1 MSRRARIIALAAI
14 MLVAGIAVTVVLVQ
28 SGGHTANAAGSGVP
42 VGFTTATVE
51 RRTLTERSTVDGTLG
66 FAESIESAGTTELG
80 ETPLPSLEEIAAN
93 PEFRPTW
100 IAKEEFERAWSKRLS
115 QVVHASRSSSGEGS
129 KGDEFTP
136 N

>member
-1 MSRRARIIALAAI
+1 MRYLR
-14 MLVAGIAVTVVLVQ
+14 VQ
-28 SGGHTANAAGSGVP
+28 WIHPDADEPIELYSELDDEGWETRK
-42 VGFTTATVE
+42 VE
-51 RRTLTERSTVDGTLG
+51 LFRDGTLG

-100 IAKEEFERAWSKRLS
+100 IPKEEFERAWSKRLS